1 MYHLPRDAYIQY
13 SWCIDADGTSWRA
26 EEQTNKAL
34 LGEGRTD
41 LKLIPISKH
50 QLFLPLSFHSAQF
63 KQFDHNIMTKAS
75 SFPLLGAGGDWV
87 EIPIMNSPPAFL
99 TQKISSYTF
108 CLGRVA
114 YIRPPSHS
122 CVLDILCTCDLCV
135 LCRPSRAVESPFMIY
150 NNICTTNITERC
162 TIPSQLPQP
171 TFSCVRARLKTLG
184 SAKVKFSSLKGI
196 VNPTDIHHGS
206 WGTWL
211 HHSVHWPLN
220 ICWKD
225 QQFLHLARS
234 RFQQPAH
241 RPFQLP
247 LLITVATFVSEDSSP
262 FQDQVLAF

>member
-26 EEQTNKAL
+26 AEQTNKAL

-50 QLFLPLSFHSAQF
+50 QLSLPLSFHSAQF
-63 KQFDHNIMTKAS
+63 KQFDLNIMTKAS

-171 TFSCVRARLKTLG
+171 TFFCVRARLKTLG

-225 QQFLHLARS
+225 Q
-234 RFQQPAH
+234 
-241 RPFQLP
+241 
-247 LLITVATFVSEDSSP
+247 
-262 FQDQVLAF
+262 